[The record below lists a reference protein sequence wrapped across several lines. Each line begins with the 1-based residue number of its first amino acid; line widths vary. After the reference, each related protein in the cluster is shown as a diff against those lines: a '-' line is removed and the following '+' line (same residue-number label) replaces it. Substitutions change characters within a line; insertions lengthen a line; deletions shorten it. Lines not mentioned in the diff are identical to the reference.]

1 MASASPR
8 RAELLERVGLRFEV
22 RESGF
27 EEVELEDPAR
37 TARENARGKALAV
50 SSGEDGAVVLGSD
63 TVVYLPGEGVLGKAE
78 DAVEVLRMLGLLS
91 GRRHEVY
98 TAVAVAG
105 DGELSLAHT
114 VTAVRMRALGRGE
127 IEAYAASGEGVGKA
141 GGYAIQGRAG
151 AFVEWISGDYT
162 AVVGLPLPLTL
173 RMLEKHGLR
182 WY

>member
-1 MASASPR
+1 
-8 RAELLERVGLRFEV
+8 V

-27 EEVELEDPAR
+27 EEVDLGDPAR

-50 SSGEDGAVVLGSD
+50 ASGEDGIIVLGSD
-63 TVVYLPGEGVLGKAE
+63 TVVYLPGEGILGKAE
-78 DAVEVLRMLGLLS
+78 DAAEVFHMLGRLS

-105 DGELSLAHT
+105 EGELSLAHT
-114 VTAVRMRALGRGE
+114 VTAVRMRALGRKE
-127 IEAYAASGEGVGKA
+127 IEAYAACGEGVGKA

-162 AVVGLPLPLTL
+162 AVVGLPLSIVL
-173 RMLEKHGLR
+173 RMLEKRGLY